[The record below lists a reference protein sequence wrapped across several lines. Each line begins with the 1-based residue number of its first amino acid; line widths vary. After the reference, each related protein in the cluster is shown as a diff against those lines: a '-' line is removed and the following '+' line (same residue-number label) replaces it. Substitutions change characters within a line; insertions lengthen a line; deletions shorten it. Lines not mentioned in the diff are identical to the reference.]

1 VFTGTLN
8 VRKDHIRSG
17 QVVESSAVEDI
28 NRERAFSSLLAMSD
42 SLQQKNLAGV
52 DVCLVDN
59 LNVELLAPG
68 THSARLTLWTED
80 AVRKLGGGQ

>member
-1 VFTGTLN
+1 MEN
-8 VRKDHIRSG
+8 S
-17 QVVESSAVEDI
+17 VVADI
-28 NRERAFSSLLAMSD
+28 NRERAFSSTGNERLIAA
-42 SLQQKNLAGV
+42 KNLAGV

>member
-1 VFTGTLN
+1 
-8 VRKDHIRSG
+8 
-17 QVVESSAVEDI
+17 
-28 NRERAFSSLLAMSD
+28 MSD